1 MEAVADVND
10 SGGWSDQETLLL
22 LEALE
27 LFGDNFSEIAEHVG
41 TKTKAQCILHF
52 IRMPIEDPFLDGV
65 EFSNSSSTQQSI
77 DPTNDDKN
85 LNPTNQVDDATVLT
99 DEPDQKPVEDTTQ
112 ALENVVHTETLGDCD
127 VEDKDSSTTDALI
140 TAAKAAG
147 LVSSDKSLS
156 FSECGNPV
164 MALVCI
170 FSTFCGDILS

>member
-1 MEAVADVND
+1 MEAVADAND

-65 EFSNSSSTQQSI
+65 DFSSTTQQSI

-85 LNPTNQVDDATVLT
+85 LNPASQVDDATELT
-99 DEPDQKPVEDTTQ
+99 DEPDQKPVEDTSQ
-112 ALENVVHTETLGDCD
+112 ALEKAVHTETLRDCD
-127 VEDKDSSTTDALI
+127 IEDKDSSTTDALI

-170 FSTFCGDILS
+170 FSTFCGDILA